1 MFPVHTNMFKIMVDG
16 VEHSCYSGACGCVT
30 VGSAADAQVRLPSAA
45 AEHLKIYPLDS
56 SYGGGFK
63 VTLHARDGMTL
74 HTKEWT
80 GQKKTVQGTT
90 DPPGWLVGTDI
101 NFWGGKNYSPVFI
114 RGHEPPGWVLVY
126 GGDSMTVRDHTI
138 QVINYCGTCGR
149 QGKPYDQLWQCT
161 CAKRAT

>member
-1 MFPVHTNMFKIMVDG
+1 MFIIKVDG
-16 VEHSCYSGACGCVT
+16 VEHSRYSGACGCVT

-45 AEHLKIYPLDS
+45 AEHLKIYPLDGS
-56 SYGGGFK
+56 FGGCFK
-63 VTLHARDGMTL
+63 VTVHARDGMTQ
-74 HTKEWT
+74 HTKEWW
-80 GQKKTVQGTT
+80 GKPKTVQWTT
-90 DPPGWLVGTDI
+90 DIP
-101 NFWGGKNYSPVFI
+101 KS
-114 RGHEPPGWVLVY
+114 GWVLVY

>member
-45 AEHLKIYPLDS
+45 AEHLKIYPMHG
-56 SYGGGFK
+56 SYGGCFK
-63 VTLHARDGMTL
+63 VTLHARDGMTQ
-74 HTKEWT
+74 HTKHWT
-80 GQKKTVQGTT
+80 GKKQTVKWTT
-90 DPPGWLVGTDI
+90 DPPGWLVPDCDTENIITVHGLE
-101 NFWGGKNYSPVFI
+101 
-114 RGHEPPGWVLVY
+114 RPGWVLVY